1 MNETITDIEAEVRA
15 RIDFKL
21 NELKEALK
29 QAANRSWRQAFQ
41 SGSQKYSHY
50 WEAFEQLERM
60 LEKEK
65 AMAVPYD
72 EMSIRNQLE
81 ARNKAVDEIAQSLNL
96 RRGDR
101 EFYHKSAIIANAVE
115 RAQKY

>member
-1 MNETITDIEAEVRA
+1 MEIDIEKEVQA

-29 QAANRSWRQAFQ
+29 QAANRSWHQALR

-60 LEKEK
+60 LEKERV
-65 AMAVPYD
+65 MAVPYN
-72 EMSIRNQLE
+72 EMAIKNQRE
-81 ARNKAVDEIAQSLNL
+81 ARDKAVDEIVQSLNL

-101 EFYHKSAIIANAVE
+101 EFYHKSAVIANAVE